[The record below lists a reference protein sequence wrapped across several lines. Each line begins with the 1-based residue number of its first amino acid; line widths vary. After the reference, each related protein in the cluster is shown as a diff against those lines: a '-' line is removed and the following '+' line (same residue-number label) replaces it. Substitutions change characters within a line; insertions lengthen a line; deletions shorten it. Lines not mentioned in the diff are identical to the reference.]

1 MGDSVTNTAA
11 KAVTKTTSSAQPGER
26 NYVRAKGRLYIDDL
40 RSFQETARV
49 DDDASLRLPRH
60 LLLELRAQG
69 PGGERGAAERA
80 ATRAHGPGGQVGD
93 PVRGVP
99 GQPQGGAHPAL
110 RPCLRVYGLHQQVH
124 WSKNLV

>member
-11 KAVTKTTSSAQPGER
+11 KAVTKTTSSGQPGER
-26 NYVRAKGRLYIDDL
+26 NYIRAKDQLHIDDL

-69 PGGERGAAERA
+69 PGGERGTPERVAA
-80 ATRAHGPGGQVGD
+80 RAHRPG
-93 PVRGVP
+93 
-99 GQPQGGAHPAL
+99 
-110 RPCLRVYGLHQQVH
+110 
-124 WSKNLV
+124 